1 MIFQYL
7 FKMKRI
13 SYELQSCYSILKEYG
28 SNKKSKEEEE
38 EEDNINNNNN
48 RFIPKRTEYG
58 ANENIKELWS
68 IRYKLAVII
77 DNIYYYQQVDVIESQ
92 FSQLIKKI
100 NECKDYKTIDNNHK
114 IFIENIIKESFITQ
128 PVSLIYYYYYLL

>member
-1 MIFQYL
+1 MLFQYL

-28 SNKKSKEEEE
+28 SSEK
-38 EEDNINNNNN
+38 
-48 RFIPKRTEYG
+48 
-58 ANENIKELWS
+58 IKELWNV
-68 IRYKLAVII
+68 RYKLSVII
-77 DNIYYYQQVDVIESQ
+77 DNIYYYLQVDVIESQ
-92 FSQLIKKI
+92 FTQLIKKI

-128 PVSLIYYYYYLL
+128 PVYNITII